1 TCKTY
6 LEVVRSTV
14 NLQLHIE
21 LEANRVW
28 LSDKYADIIPQK
40 LLEALERN
48 RDNWLDLN
56 LDPCQTILTRVYN
69 GRKIHTQWI
78 IQDGLFSDAF
88 YMEGRGSRL
97 TDQIEMIP
105 LDNPES
111 RWNVQLEVP
120 CYDFVTD
127 PLQDLLTLVTF
138 DRE

>member
-1 TCKTY
+1 MNC
-6 LEVVRSTV
+6 TV

-21 LEANRVW
+21 LEANRVS
-28 LSDKYADIIPQK
+28 LSDKYADISSQK

-48 RDNWLDLN
+48 RGNWLDLN
-56 LDPCQTILTRVYN
+56 LDPCQTILKRVHN

-78 IQDGLFSDAF
+78 VQDGLFSDAF
-88 YMEGRGSRL
+88 YMEGHGSRL
-97 TDQIEMIP
+97 TNQIEMIP

-120 CYDFVTD
+120 CHDFVTD

-138 DRE
+138 DREK